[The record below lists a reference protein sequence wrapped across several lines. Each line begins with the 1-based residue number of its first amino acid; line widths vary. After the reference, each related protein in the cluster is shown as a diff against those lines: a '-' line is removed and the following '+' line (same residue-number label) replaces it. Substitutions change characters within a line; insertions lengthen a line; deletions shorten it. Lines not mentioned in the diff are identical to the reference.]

1 MSTGTNEQM
10 ITGGELV
17 AKALKAEGVEVIY
30 TLCGGHII
38 DTLSRTRVLLFYKT
52 TGETGGAKT

>member
-30 TLCGGHII
+30 TYAE
-38 DTLSRTRVLLFYKT
+38 DTLLTFIMDV
-52 TGETGGAKT
+52 

>member
-30 TLCGGHII
+30 TLCGLSLIHI
-38 DTLSRTRVLLFYKT
+38 
-52 TGETGGAKT
+52 

>member
-38 DTLSRTRVLLFYKT
+38 DCLLYT
-52 TGETGGAKT
+52 SPSPRDA